1 MAQRVTAVL
10 SSEQNHPERRSSERE
25 RIVLRIGLLTA
36 AARTCFCLVKNISPS
51 GAQVKVYGDATVGSA
66 MTLRIGDEDPLGG
79 RVVWARDGLAGL
91 DFDGTVDLEL
101 LLRAAQKL
109 APTKRRSSPRVDAV
123 GQVLLRSGGKIYAA
137 ALCDIST
144 SGAKIRTSKLLQ
156 LGPSV
161 AITLPGFPP
170 MKGYVRWADGVHAG
184 LVFDHHLPIELLS
197 EWLAQ
202 QPEASA

>member
-1 MAQRVTAVL
+1 MVQRAIAVL
-10 SSEQNHPERRSSERE
+10 RSDQNLPERRSSNRE
-25 RIVLRIGLLTA
+25 RIVLRIGLLTDA
-36 AARTCFCLVKNISPS
+36 AGTFFCLVKNISSS
-51 GAQVKVYGDATVGSA
+51 GAQVKLFGHAIVGSA
-66 MTLRIGDEDPLGG
+66 MTLRMGDEVPLAG
-79 RVVWARDGLAGL
+79 RIVWARDGLVGI
-91 DFDGTVDLEL
+91 DFDGTVDPSM
-101 LLRAAQKL
+101 LLRAAEKL

-144 SGAKIRTSKLLQ
+144 SGVKIRTSNVLQ

-170 MKGYVRWADGVHAG
+170 MKGYVRWADGAHTG

-197 EWLAQ
+197 EWLAE
-202 QPEASA
+202 QPETSA